1 MFNNYKLTYKNKG
14 YFYKIRTM
22 FSTKSNKRERNQ
34 FNIPS
39 YYDDDA
45 NVGISHLSDNVSSS
59 HQNSTE
65 RQGRCQKCKDFLR
78 KCGRNIG
85 NLFAGVI
92 VGIVCYPCLCYIASG
107 ESTRRERERT
117 M

>member
-1 MFNNYKLTYKNKG
+1 MFNKYKLTYKNKG

-22 FSTKSNKRERNQ
+22 FSAKTNKREHNQ

-59 HQNSTE
+59 HQ
-65 RQGRCQKCKDFLR
+65 R

-92 VGIVCYPCLCYIASG
+92 VGIVCCPCLCYIASE